1 MILRF
6 KTKTQKNFE
15 IVQERKEKKN
25 LLINLLKSKK
35 KKELILQLITETNF
49 NYKIINYIME
59 NQLMITLKFTISDQF
74 EKNIFKMEIKL
85 EDTQVIITK
94 IKALTISKD

>member
-59 NQLMITLKFTISDQF
+59 N
-74 EKNIFKMEIKL
+74 
-85 EDTQVIITK
+85 
-94 IKALTISKD
+94 